1 MVPYSIREV
10 PEVAKDLKKIRVS
23 GFETDYGRFKQ
34 ALPHMAEET
43 DFYRHHGFYEI
54 SGLGKVAGR
63 IFKAKKL
70 RCKSLAA
77 SDKFRVVFQLCDATI
92 TIIEVYFKG
101 QKENED
107 RERIS
112 KYCRTA

>member
-1 MVPYSIREV
+1 MVTYSIREV
-10 PEVAKDLKKIRVS
+10 PEVAKDLRKIRVN
-23 GFETDYGRFKQ
+23 GFEKDYERFKQ

-54 SGLGKVAGR
+54 AGLGKVAGR
-63 IFKAKKL
+63 AFKAKKIH
-70 RCKSLAA
+70 CKSLAA
-77 SDKFRVVFQLCDATI
+77 NDKFRVIFQLCDATI

-107 RERIS
+107 RARILQH
-112 KYCRTA
+112 CRVS